1 MLLQLSVYPVLV
13 ESHGVLFTYR
23 LGCALFALT
32 LFALPILFLVKENN
46 ISAQAVWVSITL
58 ALTAAGT
65 STMFTL
71 VSIFILVNNSCYSH
85 ERATVNGIGQVF
97 VSLARLCA
105 PFIVSQMV
113 AQSGS
118 KRRTD
123 WLVYY
128 TLLGA
133 ATLINSRLA
142 LLLPRSIERRRREP
156 MEPRYAH
163 STAEDYDEDCSELE
177 DLIPGGGMPS
187 PPQVSSPRIENS
199 HRDREREREK
209 DKPNGVVVGT
219 SSTI

>member
-1 MLLQLSVYPVLV
+1 M
-13 ESHGVLFTYR
+13 LFTYR
-23 LGCALFALT
+23 LGCALFALS
-32 LFALPILFLVKENN
+32 LFALPILFLVKEND
-46 ISAQAVWVSITL
+46 ISAQAVWVTIAVL
-58 ALTAAGT
+58 LTMAGT

-113 AQSGS
+113 AHSS
-118 KRRTD
+118 KGRTD
-123 WLVYY
+123 WLIYY
-128 TLLGA
+128 TILGA
-133 ATLINSRLA
+133 ATMMNSRLA

-177 DLIPGGGMPS
+177 DLIPGGEMPS
-187 PPQVSSPRIENS
+187 PPHALSPRIENKS
-199 HRDREREREK
+199 HIERDRERDRDKERER
-209 DKPNGVVVGT
+209 DKPNGIMVGT
-219 SSTI
+219 SSSI